1 MNSRME
7 KYENNE
13 NQVTSRTEKNKK
25 LYNDTNIDRIDVGYI
40 DIDKSNVFE
49 IPLAKEKDIKTRE
62 DYKKMKE
69 LSYII
74 GGEKETDD
82 VQETLPKEEK
92 RIYDI
97 NEILKKAKEELKEDE
112 EKTRLLNTEYN
123 ILTKLDLAN
132 IEKISSSDI
141 KEEDYKK
148 IINEI
153 YPKMTKEKETDDK
166 EDLFKDLEESKIYDK
181 APLDEEQEESK
192 YIKTIYKR
200 LNLQNETKG
209 DKNNKEEKENIDLK
223 KDEEKT
229 KEYVK
234 EEVITEDEDEKEK
247 QELKETERLV
257 KQITDT
263 NYDTSFMQ
271 IEKGGKG
278 KTILIIIIILLLI
291 SLGGYVLLKY
301 FGKI

>member
-13 NQVTSRTEKNKK
+13 NQVASRTEKNKK
-25 LYNDTNIDRIDVGYI
+25 LYDDTNIDRIDVGYI

-181 APLDEEQEESK
+181 APLGEEQEESK

-200 LNLQNETKG
+200 LNLQNETKD

-234 EEVITEDEDEKEK
+234 EEVITEEADEKEK

>member
-25 LYNDTNIDRIDVGYI
+25 LYDDTNIDRIDVGYI

-153 YPKMTKEKETDDK
+153 YPKMTKEKEADDK

-200 LNLQNETKG
+200 LNLQNETKD

-234 EEVITEDEDEKEK
+234 EEVITEEDDEKAK

>member
-200 LNLQNETKG
+200 LNLQNEIK
-209 DKNNKEEKENIDLK
+209 DDENNKEAKENIDLK

>member
-13 NQVTSRTEKNKK
+13 NQLTSRTEKNKK

-200 LNLQNETKG
+200 LNLQNETK
-209 DKNNKEEKENIDLK
+209 DDENNKEEKENIDLK

-234 EEVITEDEDEKEK
+234 EEAITEDADEKEK

>member
-25 LYNDTNIDRIDVGYI
+25 LYDDTNIDRIDVGYI

-200 LNLQNETKG
+200 LNLQNETK
-209 DKNNKEEKENIDLK
+209 DDENNKEEKENIDLK

-234 EEVITEDEDEKEK
+234 EEVIPEDEDEKEK

-278 KTILIIIIILLLI
+278 KIILIIIIILLLI

>member
-74 GGEKETDD
+74 GGEKETDG

-153 YPKMTKEKETDDK
+153 YPKTTKEKETDDK

-200 LNLQNETKG
+200 LNLQNETK
-209 DKNNKEEKENIDLK
+209 DDENNKEEKENIDLK

>member
-25 LYNDTNIDRIDVGYI
+25 LYDDTNIDRIDVGYI

-181 APLDEEQEESK
+181 APLGEEQKESK

-200 LNLQNETKG
+200 LNLQNETKD

>member
-1 MNSRME
+1 MN
-7 KYENNE
+7 NNDD
-13 NQVTSRTEKNKK
+13 
-25 LYNDTNIDRIDVGYI
+25 LIIDTNDY
-40 DIDKSNVFE
+40 
-49 IPLAKEKDIKTRE
+49 E
-62 DYKKMKE
+62 D
-69 LSYII
+69 
-74 GGEKETDD
+74 
-82 VQETLPKEEK
+82 QK
-92 RIYDI
+92 RIIEEEFTEI
-97 NEILKKAKEELKEDE
+97 NKAWI
-112 EKTRLLNTEYN
+112 TRC
-123 ILTKLDLAN
+123 
-132 IEKISSSDI
+132 SCSDI

-181 APLDEEQEESK
+181 APLGEEQEESK

-200 LNLQNETKG
+200 LNLQNETKD

>member
-25 LYNDTNIDRIDVGYI
+25 LYDDTNIDRIDVGYI

-181 APLDEEQEESK
+181 APLGEEQEESK

-200 LNLQNETKG
+200 LNLQNETKD

-247 QELKETERLV
+247 QELKETEGLV

>member
-25 LYNDTNIDRIDVGYI
+25 LYDDTNIDRIDVGYI

-166 EDLFKDLEESKIYDK
+166 EDLFKDLEESK
-181 APLDEEQEESK
+181 

-200 LNLQNETKG
+200 LNLQNETKD

>member
-13 NQVTSRTEKNKK
+13 NQVTSRIEKNKK
-25 LYNDTNIDRIDVGYI
+25 LYDDTNIDRIDVGYI

-153 YPKMTKEKETDDK
+153 YPKMTKDKEKDDK

-200 LNLQNETKG
+200 LNLQNETK
-209 DKNNKEEKENIDLK
+209 DDENNKEEKENIDLK

>member
-25 LYNDTNIDRIDVGYI
+25 LYDDTNIDRIDVGYI

-181 APLDEEQEESK
+181 APLGEEQEESK

-200 LNLQNETKG
+200 LNLQNETKD

-223 KDEEKT
+223 KNEEKT

>member
-200 LNLQNETKG
+200 LNLQNETK
-209 DKNNKEEKENIDLK
+209 DDENNKEEKENIDLK

-234 EEVITEDEDEKEK
+234 EEAITEDADEKEK

>member
-25 LYNDTNIDRIDVGYI
+25 LYDDTNIDRIDVGYI

-181 APLDEEQEESK
+181 APLGEEQEESK

-200 LNLQNETKG
+200 LNLQNETKD

-234 EEVITEDEDEKEK
+234 EEVITEEADEKEK